1 MEINWIV
8 LGWIIDMFL
17 NGITWFLII
26 LIVTPILGILD
37 DWIRK
42 ALETSLEWMKNN
54 GYRVLSSLLFIVIL
68 GILVQLNLIPRSQ
81 IE

>member
-17 NGITWFLII
+17 NGIIWFLII
-26 LIVTPILGILD
+26 LIVTPVLGILD

-42 ALETSLEWMKNN
+42 FLETSLNWMKNN
-54 GYRVLSSLLFIVIL
+54 GYRILSSLLFIVIL
-68 GILVQLNLIPRSQ
+68 GILVQINLIPKIIS
-81 IE
+81 

>member
-17 NGITWFLII
+17 NGIIWFLII
-26 LIVTPILGILD
+26 LIVTPVLGILD

-42 ALETSLEWMKNN
+42 FLETSLNWMKNN
-54 GYRVLSSLLFIVIL
+54 GYRILSSLLFIGIL
-68 GILVQLNLIPRSQ
+68 GILVQINLIPKIIS
-81 IE
+81 

>member
-17 NGITWFLII
+17 NGIIWFLII
-26 LIVTPILGILD
+26 LIVTPLLGILD

-42 ALETSLEWMKNN
+42 FLETSLNWMKNN
-54 GYRVLSSLLFIVIL
+54 GYRILSSFLLIVIL
-68 GILVQLNLIPRSQ
+68 GILVQINLIPKIIS
-81 IE
+81 

>member
-42 ALETSLEWMKNN
+42 VLETSLEWMKNN

-68 GILVQLNLIPRSQ
+68 GILVQLNLIPK
-81 IE
+81 IIY

>member
-17 NGITWFLII
+17 NGIIWFLII
-26 LIVTPILGILD
+26 LIVTPLLGILD

-42 ALETSLEWMKNN
+42 FLETSLNWMKNN
-54 GYRVLSSLLFIVIL
+54 GYRILSSLLFIVIL
-68 GILVQLNLIPRSQ
+68 GILVQINLIPKIIS
-81 IE
+81 

>member
-26 LIVTPILGILD
+26 LIITPILGILD

-42 ALETSLEWMKNN
+42 VLETSLEWMKNN

-68 GILVQLNLIPRSQ
+68 GILVQLNLIPK
-81 IE
+81 IIY

>member
-68 GILVQLNLIPRSQ
+68 GILVQLNLIPK
-81 IE
+81 IIY

>member
-42 ALETSLEWMKNN
+42 VLETSLEWMKNN
-54 GYRVLSSLLFIVIL
+54 GYRVIL
-68 GILVQLNLIPRSQ
+68 GILVQLNLIPK
-81 IE
+81 IIY

>member
-17 NGITWFLII
+17 NGIIWFLII
-26 LIVTPILGILD
+26 LIVTPLLGILD

-42 ALETSLEWMKNN
+42 FLETSLNWMKNN
-54 GYRVLSSLLFIVIL
+54 GYRILSSLLFIGIL
-68 GILVQLNLIPRSQ
+68 GILVQINLIPKIIS
-81 IE
+81 

>member
-17 NGITWFLII
+17 NGIIWFLII
-26 LIVTPILGILD
+26 LIVTPVLGILD

-42 ALETSLEWMKNN
+42 FLETSLNWMKNN
-54 GYRVLSSLLFIVIL
+54 GYRILSSLLFIVIL
-68 GILVQLNLIPRSQ
+68 GILVQLNLIPK
-81 IE
+81 IIY

>member
-26 LIVTPILGILD
+26 LTITPILGILD
-37 DWIRK
+37 DWVRK
-42 ALETSLEWMKNN
+42 ILESSLDWMRNN
-54 GYRVLSSLLFIVIL
+54 GYRLLSSLLFIVIL
-68 GILVQLNLIPRSQ
+68 GILVQINLIPK
-81 IE
+81 IIH